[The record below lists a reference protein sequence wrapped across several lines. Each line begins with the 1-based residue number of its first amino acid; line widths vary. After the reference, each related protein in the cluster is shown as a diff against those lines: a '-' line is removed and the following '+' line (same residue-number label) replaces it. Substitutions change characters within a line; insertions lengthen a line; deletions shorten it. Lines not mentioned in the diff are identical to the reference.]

1 MALVSTASRRSGFTD
16 YLQSRRLP
24 AHRADVRRVREL
36 GVNMALVEHAPS
48 NGIEYD
54 PVDELIIS
62 IVLRSSH
69 EPVVRDL
76 GEGEYRFTETP
87 GQVLLTPPRHA
98 SYWRFESSPLILH
111 LGVPVPRLAAVIGA
125 DADLVESEIMRAA
138 RMLHNDPLIGQ
149 MASRLW
155 ASGQQPSRYG
165 GQFAE
170 KCLDTILTLVL
181 DAEPPDDPDA
191 SPTVLAPWRLRKVMD
206 AITHAQPGLSVT
218 ELARLVELSPDHFSR
233 AFKSATGRSP
243 HQVISEMRIERAKA
257 LLRDSSLSMTELALE
272 LGFSS
277 SAHFSSR
284 FRQLTGLSPTEWK
297 ERFGF
302 RDA

>member
-1 MALVSTASRRSGFTD
+1 MTQGNTASGRTGFTD

-24 AHRADVRRVREL
+24 ANHAEVRRAPAL
-36 GVNMALVEHAPS
+36 GVSMALVEHAPS
-48 NGIEYD
+48 SQGVEYD
-54 PVDELIIS
+54 PVDELIVS
-62 IVLRSSH
+62 VVLRSSR

-111 LGVPVPRLAAVIGA
+111 LGVPVKRLAAVI
-125 DADLVESEIMRAA
+125 DADSDTVEGEIMRAA
-138 RMLHNDPLIGQ
+138 RVLHDDPLIGQ

-155 ASGQQPSRYG
+155 AAGQQPSRYG
-165 GQFAE
+165 DKFAE
-170 KCLDTILTLVL
+170 HCLDTILTLLL
-181 DAEPPDDPDA
+181 DARSSEEPDA
-191 SPTVLAPWRLRKVMD
+191 SPTVLSPWRLRKVMD
-206 AITHAQPGLSVT
+206 AIADPQPGMSVA
-218 ELARLVELSPDHFSR
+218 ELARLVDLSPDHFSR

-243 HQVISEMRIERAKA
+243 HQLISEMRIERAKA
-257 LLRDSSLSMTELALE
+257 LLRDSSLSMTDLALE

-284 FRQLTGLSPTEWK
+284 FRQLTGLSPTAWR
-297 ERFGF
+297 ERFSVE
-302 RDA
+302 